1 MSEILVVGS
10 VKEVVS
16 NVLRSLTARGHQTIA
31 VTGGRACLD
40 QYLASPSD
48 AVVICLPL
56 EDMGGATLLR
66 FLKEQDRAVNAVV
79 SGHDQEVPDSVAA
92 FEHGA
97 LEYIADP
104 VSHAVD
110 LLAAVGIALGS
121 RRGDVQLRYLRER
134 EAAAA
139 AADSLVAH
147 CAAMRDAVRVVRMVC
162 ARASGAG
169 AAPTILITGETG
181 TGKGMLAKFIH
192 YNGGRR
198 TRPFVEI
205 NCAAIPG
212 QLLEAELFGHERGA
226 FTDARTQRAGLF
238 ETADQGTLFLD
249 EIGAVPLELQ
259 AKLLT
264 AIEEKRLR
272 RIGGRESLSVD
283 TQILAATHT
292 NLKEATKDGRF
303 RVDLYHRLNVVSV
316 HLPPLRQRGSD
327 KLVLAER
334 FLEAACK
341 EYGLSLRTFSDR
353 ARTYILE
360 YPWPGNVR
368 ELKNQIERIVLLH
381 EGDVI
386 DEEHFDVANSVR
398 PPESDRFSL
407 RLPESGISL
416 ADIER
421 EVIERALERFE
432 GNVSRTARYLNVTRQ
447 TLIYRMKKYGLKGA
461 SGQWRR
467 QSD

>member
-1 MSEILVVGS
+1 VSEILVVGS
-10 VKEVVS
+10 TGSVVS
-16 NVLRSLTARGHQTIA
+16 DVLRSLTARGHQTTA
-31 VTGGRACLD
+31 VAGGRACLD
-40 QYLASPSD
+40 HYLVSPSD

-56 EDMGGATLLR
+56 DDMGGATLLR

-79 SGHDQEVPDSVAA
+79 SGSDRELPDGVAA

-97 LEYIADP
+97 LEYVPDP
-104 VSHAVD
+104 IGNAVD
-110 LLAAVGIALGS
+110 LLAAVGIAIGS

-139 AADSLVAH
+139 AAHTLVAQ
-147 CAAMRDAVRVVRMVC
+147 CPAMRDAVRVVRMVC
-162 ARASGAG
+162 ARASGSG
-169 AAPTILITGETG
+169 SAPTILITGETG

-205 NCAAIPG
+205 NCAAIPA

-226 FTDARTQRAGLF
+226 FTDARTRRAGLF
-238 ETADQGTLFLD
+238 ETADEGTMFLD
-249 EIGAVPLELQ
+249 EIGAVPLDVQ

-272 RIGGRESLSVD
+272 RIGGRQAITVD
-283 TQILAATHT
+283 TQILAATHA
-292 NLKEATKDGRF
+292 NLKEASKDGRF

-316 HLPPLRQRGSD
+316 NLPPLRARGAD
-327 KLVLAER
+327 KLVLAEK
-334 FLEAACK
+334 FVEAACR
-341 EYGLSLRTFSDR
+341 EYGLPPRTLTDR
-353 ARTYILE
+353 ARAYILE

-381 EGDVI
+381 DGEHI

-398 PPESDRFSL
+398 PPESERFSL
-407 RLPESGISL
+407 RLPETGISL
-416 ADIER
+416 ADIEK
-421 EVIERALERFE
+421 EVITRALERFD

-447 TLIYRMKKYGLKGA
+447 TLIYRMKKYSLRGA
-461 SGQWRR
+461 SGQWRG
-467 QSD
+467 QD